1 MEFLWLKAL
10 HILPLPIYTRAFGSA
25 LMVSICQFVVSLLL
39 AHWFF
44 NAALLLTTVQIC
56 MAEFYCASQAAFNL
70 PDQYRDGYFRFIFR
84 IVPYPRMRTTIRGGY
99 IALLP
104 GLSFDSA
111 AAPCPSFGS
120 AAAAPPARADID
132 IDAAPSFWLQ
142 SRGAGCTGR

>member
-10 HILPLPIYTRAFGSA
+10 HILPLPIYTRAFVSA

-44 NAALLLTTVQIC
+44 NAALLLIAVHIC
-56 MAEFYCASQAAFNL
+56 LAEFYSASQAAFNL
-70 PDQYRDGYFRFIFR
+70 LDQYRDGYFRFLFR
-84 IVPYPRMRTTIRGGY
+84 IVAYPRLRTTIRGGY
-99 IALLP
+99 IAMLP

-120 AAAAPPARADID
+120 AAATPPARADID
-132 IDAAPSFWLQ
+132 AAQSFWLQ
-142 SRGAGCTGR
+142 SRGDGCTGR

>member
-10 HILPLPIYTRAFGSA
+10 HILPLPIYTRAFVSA

-70 PDQYRDGYFRFIFR
+70 PDQYRYGYIRFLFR
-84 IVPYPRMRTTIRGGY
+84 IVAYPLRRTTIRGGY
-99 IALLP
+99 FALLP
-104 GLSFDSA
+104 I
-111 AAPCPSFGS
+111 
-120 AAAAPPARADID
+120 PAVGPAFLDPFSRCD
-132 IDAAPSFWLQ
+132 WLQ
-142 SRGAGCTGR
+142 VCGQRFNQLDECTQPQPSVRGT